1 MGASGIINQFM
12 LPENPFPHPLISTAI
27 MYRTWALSSLLLQSL
42 SAPIVT
48 SLSLAT
54 SVSAPKD
61 SRSQH
66 TVIPKA
72 SSALQLFNASHSLS
86 LHENLTFSA
95 RYHIPDTTID
105 LVFALGTSLDLNTV
119 LDTLELAAD
128 KIATDVALHPI
139 TAITNGFFQQRH
151 EGMVIR
157 FHQYVDKQITWSL
170 LGHLLLGIWQ
180 FFSRLR
186 SACEL
191 RFEIDVEN
199 DGRVGFGSLWY
210 TGLEGND
217 VEKRAVNEST
227 HLLSAVNTSSPALND
242 SNHDFPLHLPNEH
255 RVIFSYHF
263 FGMAIPASALSTCF
277 RIARQSI
284 RTNLLLRP
292 DEEIPGGT
300 FRTNPDSSRVT
311 IGIEAYMGREITWF
325 LLDQILRNMSED
337 LIGRGP
343 SFICTFD
350 LDVYPYDEPY
360 GHGFL
365 GYNLATTLT
374 TA

>member
-1 MGASGIINQFM
+1 
-12 LPENPFPHPLISTAI
+12 
-27 MYRTWALSSLLLQSL
+27 MYRTWALASVLLQSL

-48 SLSLAT
+48 SLSLAR
-54 SVSAPKD
+54 SVPAAKESL
-61 SRSQH
+61 SQH
-66 TVIPKA
+66 TVIPKP

-105 LVFALGTSLDLNTV
+105 LVFALGTSLDLNLV

-128 KIATDVALHPI
+128 KIATDVALHPT

-151 EGMVIR
+151 EGVVIR

-180 FFSRLR
+180 FFSRLG

-199 DGRVGFGSLWY
+199 DGRVGFGSLWHI
-210 TGLEGND
+210 GLEDND
-217 VEKRAVNEST
+217 VERRAVNESG
-227 HLLSAVNTSSPALND
+227 HQLSTVNTSNSALSD
-242 SNHDFPLHLPNEH
+242 SNHVFPLHVPDEH

-263 FGMAIPASALSTCF
+263 FGEAIPASALSTCF
-277 RIARQSI
+277 GLARQSI
-284 RTNLLLRP
+284 RTNLQLRP

-300 FRTNPDSSRVT
+300 FRSSPDSSRVT
-311 IGIEAYMGREITWF
+311 IGIEAYIGREFTWL
-325 LLDQILRNMSED
+325 LLDQILLNMSED

-343 SFICTFD
+343 SFTCTFEI
-350 LDVYPYDEPY
+350 DVYPYDEPY
-360 GHGFL
+360 GYGFL
-365 GYNLATTLT
+365 WYGLAAPLT
-374 TA
+374 AG